1 MKREVWVLVHNIR
14 SAHNV
19 GSIFRT
25 SDSIGVSHI
34 YISGYSPTPLDRWK
48 RPVKE
53 IAKTALGAEMTIPW
67 EYISDAKDV
76 IRLAKEKGFD
86 VVGVE
91 QNDKSVDYKDF
102 DPKEKTLIIM
112 GEEVGG
118 INKEIINECDAIIE
132 IPMYGNKE
140 SLNVS
145 VAFGVVMY
153 RLFDGKWNH

>member
-1 MKREVWVLVHNIR
+1 MKKEIWVLVHNIR

-25 SDSIGVSHI
+25 SDSIGVSKI
-34 YISGYSPTPLDRWK
+34 YISGYSPTPIDRFK

-67 EYISDAKDV
+67 KYFETAEEV
-76 IRLAKEKGFD
+76 IKIAKENGFT

-91 QNDKSVDYKDF
+91 QTEKSLDYKDYV
-102 DPKEKTLIIM
+102 PKENTLIIM

-118 INKEIINECDAIIE
+118 INSDIINMCDSIIE
-132 IPMYGNKE
+132 IPMYGKKE

-145 VAFGVVMY
+145 VAFGIIMY
-153 RLFDGKWNH
+153 RLFDK

>member
-1 MKREVWVLVHNIR
+1 MESKGEIWVLLHNIR

-25 SDSIGVSHI
+25 SDSIGVSKI
-34 YISGYSPTPLDRWK
+34 FISGYSPTPLDRWK

-53 IAKTALGAEMTIPW
+53 IAKTALGAELTIPW
-67 EYISDAKDV
+67 EYSDDVNSVIENAKRD
-76 IRLAKEKGFD
+76 GFQI
-86 VVGVE
+86 VGVE
-91 QNDKSVDYKDF
+91 QADNSIDYKDYVASGR
-102 DPKEKTLIIM
+102 TLIIM

-118 INKEIINECDAIIE
+118 INTDILKQCDSIIE
-132 IPMYGNKE
+132 IPMYGKKE

-153 RLFDGKWNH
+153 RLFDK